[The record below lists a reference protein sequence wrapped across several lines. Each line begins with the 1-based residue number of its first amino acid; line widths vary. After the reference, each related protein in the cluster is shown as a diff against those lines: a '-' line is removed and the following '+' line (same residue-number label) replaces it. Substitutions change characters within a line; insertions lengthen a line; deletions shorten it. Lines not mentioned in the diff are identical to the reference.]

1 MNQLVA
7 YALSWA
13 RERGREAMRR
23 DDGALSVEQV
33 ILTVV
38 LLALAVAVAAAI
50 TAAVNGRIGGIT

>member
-1 MNQLVA
+1 MA

-38 LLALAVAVAAAI
+38 LLALAAAVAAAI
-50 TAAVNGRIGGIT
+50 TAAVTGRIGGIT